1 MSGAPQAV
9 LLDSSAY
16 FRLGISIHP
25 LLKQSFGTAPKYSL
39 QVLADLDDEYRTS
52 NRLQHKFEWVGKKE
66 YAEDRAAKRLTVA
79 HKMCSAVDTAFTFLA
94 DYADS
99 EHLNVSRE
107 DLKAL
112 AVGFAAQIPVVTDDR
127 NMTTIATAH
136 KIECWNT
143 VKLLRVMV
151 SGGRIDMEKVTE
163 ILEYL
168 DYEKDLP
175 MPIGELRR
183 VFREYFGSN
192 CPL

>member
-1 MSGAPQAV
+1 MSDGPQAV

-25 LLKQSFGTAPKYSL
+25 LLRQSFGTAPKYSL

-52 NRLQHKFEWVGKKE
+52 NHLQHKFEWVGKKE
-66 YAEDRAAKRLTVA
+66 YADDRAAKRFTVA
-79 HKMCSAVDTAFTFLA
+79 NNIRTSVDTAFSFLA

-99 EHLNVSRE
+99 KQLNVSRE

-143 VKLLRVMV
+143 VKLLRVLV
-151 SGGRIDMEKVTE
+151 TGGRIDMAKVAE

-168 DYEKDLP
+168 DYEQDLP
-175 MPIGELRR
+175 MPIDKLRR
-183 VFREYFGSN
+183 VFREYFGST